1 MQDEKKCISLFN
13 GFYGPKNEQDSVG
26 RPWWDRPIQKHTTR
40 SPFYGTTPLYNQH
53 FLFLSSEKEQKER
66 ERLSRGVGG
75 HEQDGGG
82 RAGGS
87 GGVRVVE
94 SRRRTTY
101 ADVFRMS
108 KGKTCCSKMRRGG
121 SGLHLLPTD
130 DVVTGDIS
138 PCNVSVGA
146 AGVIN
151 QLQAG
156 ARVFL
161 CSRFKA
167 TQFWLL

>member
-1 MQDEKKCISLFN
+1 MLRKMNRIRWAGPGGTVPSRSTQHAALFMA
-13 GFYGPKNEQDSVG
+13 
-26 RPWWDRPIQKHTTR
+26 RH
-40 SPFYGTTPLYNQH
+40 PLYNQN
-53 FLFLSSEKEQKER
+53 FLFLSSEKEQEER

-82 RAGGS
+82 RARGG
-87 GGVRVVE
+87 GGCGWLRAGGGPPMLMFSACPKEKHAAARCVE
-94 SRRRTTY
+94 
-101 ADVFRMS
+101 
-108 KGKTCCSKMRRGG
+108 GG